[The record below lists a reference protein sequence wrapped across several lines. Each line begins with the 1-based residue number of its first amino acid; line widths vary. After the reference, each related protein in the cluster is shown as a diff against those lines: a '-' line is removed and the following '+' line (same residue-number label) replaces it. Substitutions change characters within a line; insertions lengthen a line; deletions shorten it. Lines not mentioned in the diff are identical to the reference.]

1 MPITTDIMSSD
12 KPFCFRKPN
21 VNERLWC
28 EKIKSLTPNVE
39 EYPATISV
47 SNGFCYTDFDIE
59 IPRHKDVPIA
69 LSCRHCWEYVPL
81 FREHSPEG
89 VAIALD
95 GEKISIASHSSSERN
110 LVHDCTHN
118 KH

>member
-1 MPITTDIMSSD
+1 MTSD
-12 KPFCFRKPN
+12 EFCFRKPN
-21 VNERLWC
+21 GNEGSWY
-28 EKIKSLTPNVE
+28 EKIKSLTPNDE

-47 SNGFCYTDFDIE
+47 SGGFRYTNFDIE

-69 LSCRHCWEYVPL
+69 LCCRHCWNYVEF

-95 GEKISIASHSSSERN
+95 GEHISIVSHSSSAHH
-110 LVHDCTHN
+110 LVHDCTS
-118 KH
+118 